1 MELTL
6 PSYLFSY
13 IYVEHFFFLIFVS
26 FFKEKKYHSSIFL
39 QEVDQQKI

>member
-6 PSYLFSY
+6 PSYLFTY
-13 IYVEHFFFLIFVS
+13 IYFEHFFLIFVS
-26 FFKEKKYHSSIFL
+26 FFKEKNTIHLFFS

>member
-6 PSYLFSY
+6 PSYLFTY
-13 IYVEHFFFLIFVS
+13 IYFEHFFLNFVS
-26 FFKEKKYHSSIFL
+26 FFKEKKKPSIFFP